1 MSMLV
6 EPPPM
11 TAGERSRG
19 DSSSGSST
27 TEPIAARV
35 KRYSATIN
43 ASVSKRQLS
52 KLKLAVHEEA
62 KEAFENTEF
71 DVALEGFAH
80 AVALNDAAGPD
91 PDFRSALCYNIASCL
106 HFMHD
111 LELAKAAS
119 PPPPAPHPDAPR
131 STASNHRP
139 TPHPTMPHS
148 NRNRH
153 PNHPLPQRCQA
164 SGSLACPRALPRAQ
178 PRANPPPPRPSP
190 PEPAAYFRACGRSGT
205 SRRSP
210 PSPTLRAG

>member
-119 PPPPAPHPDAPR
+119 PPPRRLRRLRLLTGRGQTTEARAPSR
-131 STASNHRP
+131 R
-139 TPHPTMPHS
+139 
-148 NRNRH
+148 R
-153 PNHPLPQRCQA
+153 A
-164 SGSLACPRALPRAQ
+164 SGEALVTIQVCSGDVFGGGRLSDGKNSHEKFCA
-178 PRANPPPPRPSP
+178 PPVINNGYTCQVEVKRFIKRPF
-190 PEPAAYFRACGRSGT
+190 ALCQT
-205 SRRSP
+205 
-210 PSPTLRAG
+210 